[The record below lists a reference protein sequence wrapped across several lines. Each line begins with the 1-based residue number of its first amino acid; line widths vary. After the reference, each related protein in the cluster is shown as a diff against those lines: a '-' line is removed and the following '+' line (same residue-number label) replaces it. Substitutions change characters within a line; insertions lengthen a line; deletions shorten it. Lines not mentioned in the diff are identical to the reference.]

1 MVTWGVNLFW
11 HKADQGFLLHPVVGQ
26 AVHLHDENDD
36 DDDNNNDDDDDDD
49 DDDEDDN
56 NDDDDDDNDD
66 DDVHLP
72 PTVGL
77 HLACDV

>member
-36 DDDNNNDDDDDDD
+36 DDD
-49 DDDEDDN
+49 DN
-56 NDDDDDDNDD
+56 NDDDDDGDDNDS
-66 DDVHLP
+66 HW
-72 PTVGL
+72 
-77 HLACDV
+77 LARLKSTLKVRSKL